1 MLKKTLLLLCAA
13 ALLFTLAGV
22 AAAADGYS
30 GHYVSFAYDEE
41 GKGKPVDN
49 AHGFPAKYVAHFQVS
64 DGGTYE
70 ALIFGAL
77 TTGTWRIMKTKKG
90 NEFVGMTIEK
100 TTDKQLKET
109 YGTGQPAFM
118 LVRSCSFLRM
128 RWCIWKNAP
137 GNWTWTRCLTRW
149 KNILP
154 AGNESSRSR
163 FFVFAHGGGFS
174 SLIYYHIPT
183 F

>member
-118 LVRSCSFLRM
+118 LVRHTEVE
-128 RWCIWKNAP
+128 NAFKLLQLSSDEVVYLEK
-137 GNWTWTRCLTRW
+137 R
-149 KNILP
+149 
-154 AGNESSRSR
+154 AGKLDVDKVLDE
-163 FFVFAHGGGFS
+163 VEKYLAGGK
-174 SLIYYHIPT
+174 
-183 F
+183 